1 MTRIKIC
8 GLSRPQDVEY
18 VNRSRPDW
26 CGFVINFPQS
36 RRNVSAEQARSLR
49 AGLAPEIIPV
59 GVLVDRPVEE
69 AADLLNCGVVA
80 AVQLHGREDG
90 DYVAALRAKAPGK
103 EIWQA
108 FQVRGPA
115 DLERA
120 LGSGADRILLDGG
133 QGNGRA
139 FDWSL
144 LRSFPRP
151 YILAG
156 GLTPENLPEAIRT
169 LHPFGVDL
177 STGVERD
184 GCKDFVKIQAAVA
197 AAREE

>member
-1 MTRIKIC
+1 M
-8 GLSRPQDVEY
+8 
-18 VNRSRPDW
+18 
-26 CGFVINFPQS
+26 
-36 RRNVSAEQARSLR
+36 
-49 AGLAPEIIPV
+49 
-59 GVLVDRPVEE
+59 
-69 AADLLNCGVVA
+69 
-80 AVQLHGREDG
+80 QLHGREDG